1 MYTYTFSYIY
11 VYKRNQMLKDP
22 SEAESVQR
30 QTLDPGIRWGNV
42 MENFKIRSYIQL
54 EFKIHK

>member
-11 VYKRNQMLKDP
+11 VYKRNQMLKNT

-30 QTLDPGIRWGNV
+30 QTLDPGIR
-42 MENFKIRSYIQL
+42 
-54 EFKIHK
+54 